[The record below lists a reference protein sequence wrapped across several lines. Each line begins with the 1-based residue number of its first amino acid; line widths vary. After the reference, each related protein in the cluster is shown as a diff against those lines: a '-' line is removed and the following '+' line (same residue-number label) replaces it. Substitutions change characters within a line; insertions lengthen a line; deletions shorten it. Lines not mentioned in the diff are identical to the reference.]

1 MSESASPRPPLR
13 PRVSVAARRRRA
25 ILAAVLA
32 VVVVAVIAAVTLGG
46 SESAADTVQR
56 AFGKGEAVKSAQ
68 VDANI
73 ALTGSAAGGD
83 QPLNLAV
90 KGPYEAGKEGRAS
103 FDLALGLDGQAAG
116 GADGLGLLGAGGKT
130 FLKLGGQPFEV
141 SSAVVDDAKDDGSA
155 KGSGLS
161 FSSLGVDPRSWLK
174 DPETVGD
181 EELAGEDVT
190 HVRSGVDVDRL
201 GADLKKLLGKATKVA
216 QTSSQKKEATQASKT
231 IDRLKKDIKTA
242 RIDVWAAD
250 GEGALRRMKVDMRLT
265 SGRVVLDLGLSKVN
279 EPVKITAPKNALP
292 LEQLLQAIQASGT
305 AGTSGKT
312 GAAAD
317 DGAASSGSGSGT
329 ASGTGSASG
338 SGTAPGA
345 GTSAYDEC
353 VAAAGTSVSK
363 LQACADVE

>member
-1 MSESASPRPPLR
+1 MSESASPRQPLR
-13 PRVSVAARRRRA
+13 PRTSVAVRRRRA
-25 ILAAVLA
+25 LLAAVLA
-32 VVVVAVIAAVTLGG
+32 VVVIAIVAVVVLGGG

-56 AFGKGEAVKSAQ
+56 AFGKGEAVKSAR
-68 VDANI
+68 VDAKI

-90 KGPYEAGKEGRAS
+90 KGPYEAGTKGRAS

-116 GADGLGLLGAGGKT
+116 GAEGLGLLGAGGKT
-130 FLKLGGQPFEV
+130 YLKLGGQPFEV

-174 DPETVGD
+174 DPQRVGD
-181 EELAGEDVT
+181 ERLAGEDVT

-216 QTSSQKKEATQASKT
+216 ATSSQKKETTQAAKT

-250 GEGALRRMKVDMRLT
+250 GEGALRRMKVDMTLT

-279 EPVKITAPKNALP
+279 DPVKITAPKNALP

-305 AGTSGKT
+305 TGKT

-317 DGAASSGSGSGT
+317 GSGS
-329 ASGTGSASG
+329 GSASG
-338 SGTAPGA
+338 STGSSGDSGDSGDSGA
-345 GTSAYDEC
+345 ASGSGSSAYDQC

-363 LQACADVE
+363 LQACAEVQ